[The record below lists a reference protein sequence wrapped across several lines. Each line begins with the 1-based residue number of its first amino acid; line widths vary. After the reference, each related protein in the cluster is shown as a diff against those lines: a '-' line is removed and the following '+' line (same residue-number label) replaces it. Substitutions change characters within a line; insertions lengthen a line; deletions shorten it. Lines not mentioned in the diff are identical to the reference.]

1 MDWLTIREFL
11 IDSIKFIVTVFVMLF
26 LFVYV
31 VSVSQVVGNSMYP
44 TLKNQEV
51 LILNKAKYH
60 LFEVKRGDIISFT
73 YADTKYLIKRV
84 IGIPGDTVE
93 VKDNVLYINQEAY
106 EEPYLDKDIVTEDF
120 SLADLG
126 YETIPED
133 KYLVL
138 GDNRENSLD
147 SREIGLID
155 KKDIIGEIAFRLWPV
170 NRMKFF

>member
-1 MDWLTIREFL
+1 MKMDWLTIREFL

-84 IGIPGDTVE
+84 IGIPGDTIE
-93 VKDNVLYINQEAY
+93 VKDNVSVSYTHLTLLTN
-106 EEPYLDKDIVTEDF
+106 
-120 SLADLG
+120 
-126 YETIPED
+126 
-133 KYLVL
+133 
-138 GDNRENSLD
+138 
-147 SREIGLID
+147 
-155 KKDIIGEIAFRLWPV
+155 
-170 NRMKFF
+170 